1 MEIASASIDDNGIA
15 KFRSGSIGGFEIDDT
30 EISSSGLVLKS
41 NGTITGSNF
50 LLEGGVITSDVTI
63 QGSVAANSILTPANI
78 GGATATVGN
87 AICEY

>member
-1 MEIASASIDDNGIA
+1 MTMVIA

-87 AICEY
+87 ASASIDDNGNAIL